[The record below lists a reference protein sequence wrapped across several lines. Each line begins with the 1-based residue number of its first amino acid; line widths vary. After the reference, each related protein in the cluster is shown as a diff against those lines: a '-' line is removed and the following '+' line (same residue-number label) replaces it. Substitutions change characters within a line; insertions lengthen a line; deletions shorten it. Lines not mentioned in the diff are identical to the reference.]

1 MDIHSREQK
10 SRALWR
16 REILARRDH
25 LAAAQRQAKSLAL
38 AARLEAL
45 ACFRQARTMLFYV
58 SFRSEVDTR
67 PLMRQALARGV
78 TVAAPLTRTRDKE
91 LQVFAITDLDHDL
104 VPGYQ
109 GIREPDP
116 HRCGPLEPAALDL
129 VIVPGSLFDL
139 HGGRMGY
146 GGGYYDRFLA
156 KRAPQALRVGLCFEL
171 QLVAEVP
178 MAAHDQYLDYVVT
191 EAQVVETG
199 RRLSPAA
206 KALQGRP

>member
-1 MDIHSREQK
+1 MESHSQQQK

-16 REILARRDH
+16 REILARRDQM
-25 LAAAQRQAKSLAL
+25 AAPQRQEKSLAL

-58 SFRSEVDTR
+58 SFRSEVETR
-67 PLMRQALARGV
+67 SLMRQALARGI

-91 LQVFAITDLDHDL
+91 LQVFAVTDLDHDL

-116 HRCGPLEPAALDL
+116 HRCRLLEPAALDL

-156 KRAPQALRVGLCFEL
+156 RRAPQAIRVGLCFEL

-191 EAQVVETG
+191 EARVVETG
-199 RRLSPAA
+199 RRLSLPAQP
-206 KALQGRP
+206 LPGRP